1 MSFWKRIPED
11 AEVVITGGMTEEVLF
26 PLESDPDFIV
36 RGYIT
41 INDERI
47 RADIG
52 LVEAVSGWGE
62 CFHEL
67 NPRLYRE
74 VGHETKKSRS

>member
-1 MSFWKRIPED
+1 MSAWQKIPEG
-11 AEVVITGGMTEEVLF
+11 AGVVIKGGVYEEVLF
-26 PLESDPDFIV
+26 PEDSEPDFIV
-36 RGYIT
+36 RGIV
-41 INDERI
+41 IIDGNPI
-47 RADIG
+47 KADVG

-74 VGHETKKSRS
+74 VGHETEKT